1 MATTITNGRPN
12 AMRTRNM
19 ALASMVAVVTSGWL
33 LFRAQSPNS
42 KDVLYS
48 EKEKNMMQG
57 KTGSSAVGRA
67 PSQERAAKS

>member
-1 MATTITNGRPN
+1 
-12 AMRTRNM
+12 M

-48 EKEKNMMQG
+48 EKEKQMMQG
-57 KTGSSAVGRA
+57 KTGSDALARA
-67 PSQERAAKS
+67 PSRERMEKS